1 MLVASKCTLKKR
13 KISEFY
19 KLHLYLELERE
30 IISPK
35 ASKRKET
42 IKTSAQ
48 INELG
53 NSKGRE
59 KIQ

>member
-1 MLVASKCTLKKR
+1 M
-13 KISEFY
+13 Y